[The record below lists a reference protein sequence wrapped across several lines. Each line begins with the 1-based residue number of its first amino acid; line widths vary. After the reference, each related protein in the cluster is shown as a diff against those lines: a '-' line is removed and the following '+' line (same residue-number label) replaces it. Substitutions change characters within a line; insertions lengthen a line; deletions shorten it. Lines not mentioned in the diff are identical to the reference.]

1 MQLQK
6 GKPKKIITL
15 SKRCYGQVKGRLH
28 KCKQRDGS
36 QLSIAE
42 HLAKLAAKFKE
53 TNTFRHEILTYN
65 IRMLKRMWHVN
76 MSSNCRLSPLSLEI
90 LCFLMKER
98 RYLFRLFKEMRAVAI
113 ECP

>member
-6 GKPKKIITL
+6 GKAEKIITL
-15 SKRCYGQVKGRLH
+15 TKRCYGQVKGRLH

-42 HLAKLAAKFKE
+42 HLAKPAKFKE

-65 IRMLKRMWHVN
+65 IRMLKRIWHVN
-76 MSSNCRLSPLSLEI
+76 MSSNCRLSPLSLDPV
-90 LCFLMKER
+90 LFDER
-98 RYLFRLFKEMRAVAI
+98 TKIPLQTIQRDASSCYRMSI
-113 ECP
+113 M